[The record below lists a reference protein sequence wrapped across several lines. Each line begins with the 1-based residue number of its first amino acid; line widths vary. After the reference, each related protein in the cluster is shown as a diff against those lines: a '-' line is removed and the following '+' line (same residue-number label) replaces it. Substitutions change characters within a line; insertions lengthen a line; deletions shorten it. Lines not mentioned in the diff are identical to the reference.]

1 MLAGL
6 SLSFTQRENKTCH
19 VDLRDFSKFLLGGG
33 WKGVGGGGGG
43 ASPVG

>member
-6 SLSFTQRENKTCH
+6 SLSFTQRETNKTCH
-19 VDLRDFSKFLLGGG
+19 ADLRDFSKFLLGGG
-33 WKGVGGGGGG
+33 WKGGGGGG